1 MVLSGTHIIPV
12 CFHRHFAPIFLFS
25 EVSVRYVAKC
35 NRRHYQFFF
44 LSQGIPK
51 WTGFLEGVV
60 NWLPG
65 VRRNLAA
72 FPVVPCFTFVDLVR
86 CNVNPLA
93 GEEHMKELI
102 QQLQLMGE
110 VCTCMYMYLRSV
122 SW

>member
-1 MVLSGTHIIPV
+1 M
-12 CFHRHFAPIFLFS
+12 
-25 EVSVRYVAKC
+25 
-35 NRRHYQFFF
+35 
-44 LSQGIPK
+44 
-51 WTGFLEGVV
+51 EGVV

-65 VRRNLAA
+65 VRRNLTA

-110 VCTCMYMYLRSV
+110 VYMCMYMYLRSV
-122 SW
+122 SC

>member
-1 MVLSGTHIIPV
+1 MIQ
-12 CFHRHFAPIFLFS
+12 CF
-25 EVSVRYVAKC
+25 
-35 NRRHYQFFF
+35 NYQLLF
-44 LSQGIPK
+44 LSQGVPT

-60 NWLPG
+60 NWLPS

-110 VCTCMYMYLRSV
+110 VYMCMYIYLRSV
-122 SW
+122 FWCR

>member
-1 MVLSGTHIIPV
+1 MWQSVIECII
-12 CFHRHFAPIFLFS
+12 S
-25 EVSVRYVAKC
+25 
-35 NRRHYQFFF
+35 FFF
-44 LSQGIPK
+44 SSQGIPK

-110 VCTCMYMYLRSV
+110 VCMCMYMYLGSV
-122 SW
+122 PW

>member
-1 MVLSGTHIIPV
+1 MICGKMSFIALII
-12 CFHRHFAPIFLFS
+12 S
-25 EVSVRYVAKC
+25 
-35 NRRHYQFFF
+35 FFF
-44 LSQGIPK
+44 LSQEVPK

-93 GEEHMKELI
+93 GEEHIKELI

-110 VCTCMYMYLRSV
+110 VYMCIYVYLRSV